1 MPGTSIEVRL
11 GRSCE
16 WGLKLSFHP
25 SRSSRLS
32 SSDATNLADVESER
46 PAHKNFLFVD
56 ETAEVEHGYKDED
69 KTIDTIVLEAGNQS
83 SELPCETKTLSPKK
97 LSYPVPPVPDQ
108 PINAASLI
116 SQSSTEV
123 LAWPINNH
131 LKAKLLSI
139 YFQECSSWC
148 EVTDST
154 RPFSTLWGKLMS
166 ESLVFE
172 AAAVALAPVMGIK
185 RKNISDLLATE
196 IHRFSRETLKNFL
209 SVHSEGS
216 LLAATIFCMYYAARG
231 SLIDKQS
238 AVHMWMAYLT
248 RRMTLIPPET
258 WDVILNTVS
267 HIHPQDI
274 YCNRAIWIT
283 ARVINELSKE
293 PDYDNEKSLQGLWD
307 ELQEWIVERPDN
319 VRRFMEVDT
328 GGESA
333 YTTILFSNSPAICG
347 NMYFHIGSILLLATG
362 KIHNDLSAMTS
373 PVCHARRAIAISIT
387 NDSK

>member
-1 MPGTSIEVRL
+1 MPGTSIEVYVHDSQGADYYSDETKPRCSNCSRL

-83 SELPCETKTLSPKK
+83 SELPS
-97 LSYPVPPVPDQ
+97 
-108 PINAASLI
+108 
-116 SQSSTEV
+116 
-123 LAWPINNH
+123 
-131 LKAKLLSI
+131 KLLSI